1 MEIGFNCMFGGHKE
15 VKNSRDL
22 VKFIIKST
30 KNYSLVAG
38 DVARANRDIIYV
50 GLILEISAYN
60 LMVILNEGTDN
71 YQGTYLKSLIGSCY
85 SSVEDGNK
93 DVLPNGNMSSFSELA
108 KTIQPIIG
116 AHYTGLGED
125 PRTEC
130 TLAPITA
137 YPFSFSIRWV
147 GRPPK

>member
-93 DVLPNGNMSSFSELA
+93 DVLPNGNMNESYLVINTQRE
-108 KTIQPIIG
+108 
-116 AHYTGLGED
+116 
-125 PRTEC
+125 
-130 TLAPITA
+130 TLVEV
-137 YPFSFSIRWV
+137 V
-147 GRPPK
+147 GRNHKTLISPNQLDVKPYQLIAMHQIKQLK